1 MEDTFLRKGVFYF
14 ARQKVG
20 QIGINTYENVLTNHP
35 KGSIYTLFYREDG
48 KNDIM

>member
-20 QIGINTYENVLTNHP
+20 QIGINTYENVLTIIQR
-35 KGSIYTLFYREDG
+35 GQSIHCSIG
-48 KNDIM
+48 KMEKMI